1 MGMTKYFRSLVIV
14 FLFTLSLVSYQG
26 NVLAQSSS
34 LNGKEY
40 TIEFQGNIFFRQ
52 QGKYLYSKN
61 LTTVHLHFEEWFGFY
76 WDTTIVIQP
85 NGIVPIFIQ
94 NNWFSLYSISPK
106 LIRITSS
113 DSLFVIG
120 SNYGTYS
127 PTNIFTSLQYEA
139 GVHIPKRHTGNQY
152 IIPGVFQS
160 TPHNIFIYPVDEN
173 ISINYTL
180 TANANDTLFPGIYY
194 TDTILHE
201 DYIISND
208 HSNYWWAEFILD
220 TLMQNSLAGSIVGV
234 ENCKQIRV
242 QGSIGTVASYPHQ
255 FSSDTMVNQLCNQII
270 STVGSNLTQPYTTW
284 VLQAFNTTHEDV
296 FPINTLGRKY
306 ICSPPPGGFEIAT
319 FTAPYN
325 NTIISINGVVWDTLN
340 ARECKVKLFKE
351 TTFIESSQ
359 PLSMVISHS
368 FMLDSTG
375 WFWGGGGMIQ
385 LPALEHTATSGWFF
399 YPSLKFI
406 RDNATVDYIEHDLSS
421 SPNFNNYLNQEK
433 SNIIV
438 VTPTVGINQTI
449 LNSNNVGM
457 LFQPLAGNPQYSTAR
472 IEVNTG
478 FNEISNPNGLIVWST
493 SYQTLTDSL
502 APYGNYI
509 CYGAPLVMSFN
520 QPTYEAK
527 INTTPIENT
536 LIDPYTICVGTPL
549 QYTVVT
555 NADSNLTN
563 VWEFGDGSL
572 MVGDTVFHT
581 YADTGYYHVNLFVN
595 SYCDTIKGL
604 VHVVAP
610 PTVFLGNDT
619 IICQNTPLT
628 LNASV
633 AANADYLWNTGSSSP
648 QITVNDIGEY
658 SVKVTTDIGC
668 VIVDTINVDLYDPIN
683 VFLGN
688 DTIICYLGS
697 LLLDATQP
705 LKSDAN
711 YMWQDFSTNS
721 TYTVIYEGQYWVVVS
736 NLCTQQSDTI
746 NIEELMH
753 PTINLGNDTT
763 LCINNSIILD
773 ATIPWGIHYQWENGT
788 SSANRLIT
796 SEGVYWVVASNP
808 CVSVSDTITIK
819 FDNCEPMLL
828 IPNVFTPNGDGIND
842 FFLAGAI
849 QNISQLNIL
858 IFNRWGEKIFES
870 NNPHFEWDGK
880 YKNQNCPE
888 AVYFWVVKY
897 IDIYGNNHE
906 AIGTV
911 TLFR

>member
-1 MGMTKYFRSLVIV
+1 MKKSSKNKVLIIIATICCI
-14 FLFTLSLVSYQG
+14 TLIRTSF
-26 NVLAQSSS
+26 AQTSS
-34 LNGKEY
+34 LCGKEY
-40 TIEFQGNIFFRQ
+40 TIDFFTDYLSVASLN
-52 QGKYLYSKN
+52 GKYLFSKN
-61 LTTVHLHFEEWFGFY
+61 GCSTHLQFEGFTNS
-76 WDTTIVIQP
+76 WDTTVIIQP
-85 NGIVPIFIQ
+85 NSVFPMFFYNSWFYLHIGVPQ
-94 NNWFSLYSISPK
+94 LVRIS
-106 LIRITSS
+106 SS
-113 DSLFVIG
+113 DTLFVIG
-120 SNYGTYS
+120 TAYDVCN
-127 PTNIFTSLQYEA
+127 TNTTGLQYE
-139 GVHIPKRHTGNQY
+139 VCTQIPKHYSGNQY
-152 IIPGVFQS
+152 IIPGVYQS
-160 TPHNIFIYPVDEN
+160 TRRDVLVYPVDYN
-173 ISINYTL
+173 IPISYTL
-180 TANANDTLFPGIYY
+180 TANANDTLFSGITY
-194 TDTILHE
+194 TDTILYE
-201 DYIISND
+201 TYPIMGDSPIT
-208 HSNYWWAEFILD
+208 WGEFILD
-220 TLMQNSLAGSIVGV
+220 SLMPNSFAGSTIGV
-234 ENCKQIRV
+234 ENCKQIRI
-242 QGSIGTVASYPHQ
+242 QGSIGNVASYPHQ
-255 FSSDTMVNQLCNQII
+255 YSSDLLVSQLCNQIH
-270 STVGSNLTQPYTTW
+270 STAGWSNLLEPYNTYYAIQRT
-284 VLQAFNTTHEDV
+284 FNSMYEDL
-296 FPINTLGRKY
+296 FPINTMGRKY
-306 ICSPPPGGFEIAT
+306 ICSPPPGGFEIAS

-325 NTIISINGVVWDTLN
+325 NTIISLDGVAWDTLN
-340 ARECKVKLFKE
+340 ARESRVKLFKE
-351 TTFIESSQ
+351 TAYIESSQ

-368 FMLDSTG
+368 FMCDSTG

-385 LPALEHTATSGWFF
+385 VPALEQTATSGWFF

-406 RDNATVDYIEHDLSS
+406 RENATPDYIDQLIISLS
-421 SPNFNNYLNQEK
+421 NLDNYLNQEK

-438 VTPTVGINQTI
+438 VTPTVGANQTV
-449 LNSNNVGM
+449 LNNINIGAI
-457 LFQPLAGNPQYSTAR
+457 FQPVAGNPQYSTAR
-472 IEVNTG
+472 IEINTG

-502 APYGNYI
+502 APFGNYI

-520 QPTYEAK
+520 KPTYEAK

-536 LIDPYTICVGTPL
+536 LINPYTICVGTPL

-610 PTVFLGNDT
+610 PTVSLGNDT

-633 AANADYLWNTGSSSP
+633 AANADYLWNTGSTSP

-688 DTIICYLGS
+688 DTILCYLAS
-697 LLLDATQP
+697 ILLDATQP
-705 LKSDAN
+705 QKSDAQ
-711 YMWQDFSTNS
+711 YMWQDSSTNS
-721 TYTVIYEGQYWVVVS
+721 TYTVIYQGQYWVVVS
-736 NLCTQQSDTI
+736 NMCTLQSDTI
-746 NIEELMH
+746 NIEELLH

-788 SSANRLIT
+788 TTANRLIT

-808 CVSVSDTITIK
+808 CVSASDTITIK

-849 QNISQLNIL
+849 QNISKLNIL

-888 AVYFWVVKY
+888 AVYFWVIKY
-897 IDIYGNNHE
+897 VDIYGNNHE
-906 AIGTV
+906 ASGTV